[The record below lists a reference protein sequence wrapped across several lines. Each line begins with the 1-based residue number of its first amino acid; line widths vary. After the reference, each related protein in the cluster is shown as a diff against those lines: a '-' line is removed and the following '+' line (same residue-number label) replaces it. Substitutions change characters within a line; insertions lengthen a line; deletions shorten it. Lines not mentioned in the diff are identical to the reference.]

1 MSETEKTGDDG
12 NLPMVG
18 PEGEKLERAIA
29 HDKPSPS
36 APPPT
41 PTLAQPPVSSAPP
54 AVPPDTKQAS
64 VASAGSTA
72 YVFVGPGVKIT
83 GDIIGCDM
91 LRVEGTVEG
100 ATETRQL
107 VVCAGGS
114 FVGTAEIENAEI
126 EGEFDGTLNVGG
138 KILLRSGGCVSG
150 TLSYTEIE
158 VERGGK
164 LVGEVGLYQVQKTPA
179 SAAANLQLVANE
191 KRKSTASPTPSA
203 LGPAGAASRAPSQPP
218 PPASAVSQPGPRA
231 ALLAKATQH
240 AMLGPQPNAPQSAP
254 TSAQQRLNALQ
265 STDPQAP
272 PQDAGALEP
281 KTLKGLFFGRG

>member
-12 NLPMVG
+12 SLPMTG
-18 PEGEKLERAIA
+18 PEKPDREIA
-29 HDKPSPS
+29 RDKPLPA
-36 APPPT
+36 APPT
-41 PTLAQPPVSSAPP
+41 SALAQPPAPSAPV
-54 AVPPDTKQAS
+54 VPPDTMEAA
-64 VASAGSTA
+64 VAPAGSAA
-72 YVFVGPGVKIT
+72 YVFIGPGVKIT

-150 TLSYTEIE
+150 TLSYAEIE
-158 VERGGK
+158 VERGGR
-164 LVGEVGLYQVQKTPA
+164 LVGQVGLYQLQKTPA

-191 KRKSTASPTPSA
+191 KRKSTAPAA
-203 LGPAGAASRAPSQPP
+203 LGTAGAASRAAHGEAVPSATAVPQP
-218 PPASAVSQPGPRA
+218 SPRA
-231 ALLAKATQH
+231 ILLAKATQH
-240 AMLGPQPNAPQSAP
+240 AMHGPQPNAPQPVP

-265 STDPQAP
+265 STDPQAS
-272 PQDAGALEP
+272 PQDASALEP